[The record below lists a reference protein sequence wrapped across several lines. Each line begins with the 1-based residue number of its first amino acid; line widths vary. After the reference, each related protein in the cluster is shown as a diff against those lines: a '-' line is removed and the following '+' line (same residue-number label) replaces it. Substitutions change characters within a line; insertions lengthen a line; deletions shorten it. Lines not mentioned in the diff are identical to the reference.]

1 MFVCLLVW
9 LVLGIKTSDS
19 HMLNRDHCAVPQ
31 TLVSS
36 SPVLFSLSSRAM
48 SPAFLPGLLDLDR
61 CCREASPPWLW
72 LVSYCESHRTGV
84 TRRSRKDFSIV
95 HNVTSRQSLPDFHIL
110 IYKTEACRV
119 FETDAGHNRSPK
131 SSQGPCSTGTALIA
145 RQCIWTAW
153 TMSLKGNSWR
163 VTSIGLPGKQ
173 MVGPMRSPGGIP

>member
-1 MFVCLLVW
+1 MSPNPSVQF
-9 LVLGIKTSDS
+9 
-19 HMLNRDHCAVPQ
+19 P
-31 TLVSS
+31 SS
-36 SPVLFSLSSRAM
+36 VFSLIPCSEVM

-145 RQCIWTAW
+145 RQCIWTAEIAW